1 MLVLIIVP
9 ILVLVLMLGGARL
22 IFWLNCVF
30 PIDFYTIN
38 SIMKGVR
45 NNLVG
50 GYVMNSVKILSEKWR
65 SWSNTTEGKKVQCG
79 VFAELVKKV
88 EVAVEDGETIY
99 VNILT
104 DRLANTCVSNGLD
117 KGHVYTAISRLREHG
132 LVYETSGK
140 YEYIRIS
147 KKGWNRWNKGGKQ

>member
-1 MLVLIIVP
+1 
-9 ILVLVLMLGGARL
+9 
-22 IFWLNCVF
+22 
-30 PIDFYTIN
+30 
-38 SIMKGVR
+38 
-45 NNLVG
+45 
-50 GYVMNSVKILSEKWR
+50 MNSVKILSEKWR